1 MASSHV
7 PMWISGVW
15 LTLTVLTA
23 FVLDA
28 SMRGWVLAMM
38 VGVVP
43 AAVLLML
50 WKGKPGPTV
59 AEVLHPTDGRR

>member
-7 PMWISGVW
+7 PLWISGAW
-15 LTLTVLTA
+15 LSLILVTA
-23 FVLDA
+23 FFLDA
-28 SMRGWVLAMM
+28 SLRGWVLAMM

-50 WKGKPGPTV
+50 WNGKPGPTV
-59 AEVLHPTDGRR
+59 AEVLHPSEGRR

>member
-1 MASSHV
+1 
-7 PMWISGVW
+7 
-15 LTLTVLTA
+15 
-23 FVLDA
+23 
-28 SMRGWVLAMM
+28 MM

>member
-1 MASSHV
+1 
-7 PMWISGVW
+7 MWISGVW

-23 FVLDA
+23 FVLDV
-28 SMRGWVLAMM
+28 SIRGWVLAMM

>member
-1 MASSHV
+1 
-7 PMWISGVW
+7 MWISGVW

-23 FVLDA
+23 LVLDV
-28 SMRGWVLAMM
+28 SIRGWVLAMM